1 MQSNLNLFIRPDMIE
16 PSQRGSPLYK
26 DLPALLRQKQ
36 FFSTYWKKSY
46 WYLNRV
52 STIFVFNFFYFY
64 LIFSWEDLKSHSTP
78 HTTIH
83 NQLSYRSGQFL
94 RALLMM
100 WHLRPNYR
108 MELHPAQLSL
118 HPRSMHHCKHIYH
131 CHSPK
136 VKWSANKIKI
146 NK

>member
-1 MQSNLNLFIRPDMIE
+1 MQSNLNLFIRPDMIA

-26 DLPALLRQKQ
+26 DLPSLLRQKQ

-83 NQLSYRSGQFL
+83 NQLSYISGQFL
-94 RALLMM
+94 RASST
-100 WHLRPNYR
+100 
-108 MELHPAQLSL
+108 ELSCIQHNCLCIHGQCIIANTSIIVTP
-118 HPRSMHHCKHIYH
+118 
-131 CHSPK
+131 PK
-136 VKWSANKIKI
+136 
-146 NK
+146 